1 MDYLKTSEVAR
12 ILKLSEAGVRLWEKN
27 GLLKAVR
34 TATGRRL
41 FRREDVEKLTPKE
54 IETAQD

>member
-12 ILKLSEAGVRLWEKN
+12 CLSVSESAVRCWEKE
-27 GLLKAVR
+27 GILKAVR

-41 FRREDVEKLTPKE
+41 FKREDVEKLIPKE
-54 IETAQD
+54 AVKS